1 MFGVDGNQTTI
12 LLKALVTWTWILF
25 YLFVFFYFLPH
36 STVYGDLP
44 GPGIEPKSP
53 AVEAQCLNHWTTRE
67 VLG

>member
-1 MFGVDGNQTTI
+1 MDMDTF
-12 LLKALVTWTWILF
+12 LF
-25 YLFVFFYFLPH
+25 IYFLPH

-67 VLG
+67 VLGINTFHQSDEGIEDMGT